1 MGHTI
6 GSRRPTTRQPAA
18 KPWQNLVRGGRM
30 REYAAAMPGE
40 RILLVEDEPAISE
53 PFSKALAR
61 EGFDAVVA
69 ATLAEAR
76 RAVER
81 RVPDLILLDLRLP
94 DGDGRDLARELRSRS
109 SVPIIM
115 LTARGTELDRI
126 VGLELGA
133 DDYVVKP
140 FSSAEVVARIRAVLR
155 RSGGHE
161 DEAPATPIA
170 VGPLEIDPA
179 ARRARIGGEE
189 IELSR
194 KEFDLLLELARHA
207 GQVVRREELMSRV
220 WDENWFGSTKTL
232 DVHVGWLRRK
242 LGDPAWIETVRGVGF
257 RCVAPEEQR

>member
-1 MGHTI
+1 
-6 GSRRPTTRQPAA
+6 
-18 KPWQNLVRGGRM
+18 
-30 REYAAAMPGE
+30 MPGE
-40 RILLVEDEPAISE
+40 RILLVEDEPTISE

-69 ATLAEAR
+69 GTLAEAR

-81 RVPDLILLDLRLP
+81 REPDLILLDLRLP

-109 SVPIIM
+109 RVPIIM

-140 FSSAEVVARIRAVLR
+140 FSGAEVVARIRAVLR
-155 RSGGHE
+155 RTSAQE
-161 DEAPATPIA
+161 PDAPPATPIA

-179 ARRARIGGEE
+179 ARRVRLRGEE
-189 IELSR
+189 LDLSR

-207 GQVVRREELMSRV
+207 GQVVRREDLMTRV

-242 LGDPAWIETVRGVGF
+242 LGDSAWIETVRGVGF
-257 RCVAPEEQR
+257 RCVAPEEQT